1 MIKIATRVQRYIS
14 AGSGNVR
21 ARFSP
26 DQYTDLIFIPLD
38 SAPQGII
45 IPEDQMKYAIA
56 SLKFHNT
63 YLRMDGHQL
72 FTDKA
77 IKPTGGGRVNCQFTV
92 GPFEMFRITPDQNV
106 PDTVN
111 IQSVKY
117 PGVYLRMDSL
127 SVSSTNRDGRP
138 GSVNA
143 QWSALDLER
152 FQGFQID
159 DGSSDDGSSD
169 DGSGDADLRGQIEDL
184 KKQLADRDAN
194 ILKLE
199 ADLKVCQDM
208 PPKIITIDRPGPTQ
222 YVDRPGPTQYVDRPG
237 PTQYIDRPGPTQYVK
252 AKIPNWDFNIAWQAL
267 VNLSNKYGIPT
278 DQDMLDVQQFLSFGA
293 VRGRTPNFE
302 VEPRGY

>member
-45 IPEDQMKYAIA
+45 IPEDQTKYAIA

-77 IKPTGGGRVNCQFTV
+77 VKSTGGGRVNCQFTV

-184 KKQLADRDAN
+184 KKQLADKDAN

-208 PPKIITIDRPGPTQ
+208 PPKIVT
-222 YVDRPGPTQYVDRPG
+222 
-237 PTQYIDRPGPTQYVK
+237 IDRPGPTQYVK